1 MVCVMCNVQ
10 GDVMCNVQ
18 GDVMC
23 NVQGDVSRYF
33 VVASNVL
40 SSTIGRPIAVPCSV
54 VTINLIGRPIAVPCS
69 VVTINLTA
77 VSHLFQYKT
86 LLAVLTS
93 SQRSAMWLCPPRI

>member
-1 MVCVMCNVQ
+1 MVC
-10 GDVMCNVQ
+10 
-18 GDVMC
+18 VMC

-40 SSTIGRPIAVPCSV
+40 SSTIGRPIV
-54 VTINLIGRPIAVPCS
+54 VPCS